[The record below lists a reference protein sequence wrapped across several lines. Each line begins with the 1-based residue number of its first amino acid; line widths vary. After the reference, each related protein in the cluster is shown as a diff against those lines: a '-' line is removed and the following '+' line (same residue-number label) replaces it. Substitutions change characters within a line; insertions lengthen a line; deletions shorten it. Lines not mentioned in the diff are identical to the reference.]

1 MGTTTPQESD
11 ETLVDSQ
18 SADPLTATAFLNVA
32 GHELRA
38 PVTALKGQLQ
48 LMQRRLRKEGGRERD
63 DEALTKMLYQIERM
77 QQLVAVYLDAAYSA
91 RGMLSLMRQ
100 RADLL
105 PVIERIV
112 TLYSVGSA
120 KHPLRLEA
128 EHTSLIGEF
137 DSGRVDMVVRE
148 LLSNAFR
155 YAGEGEIV
163 VRIRRDGA
171 MALIEVED
179 AGPPIARDL
188 AERVFEPYVTSRT
201 AQNTGLGLGL
211 YIAREVVRLHGGEIG
226 LRKGDRGNTFWFTLP
241 LENAA
246 Q

>member
-1 MGTTTPQESD
+1 MSD
-11 ETLVDSQ
+11 AQ
-18 SADPLTATAFLNVA
+18 STDPLTATAFLNVA

-48 LMQRRLRKEGGRERD
+48 LMQRRIRKEGGRERD
-63 DEALTKMLYQIERM
+63 DEALTKMLFQIERM
-77 QQLVAVYLDAAYSA
+77 QQLVAVYLDAAYNA

-120 KHPLRLEA
+120 KHPLRLDAHE
-128 EHTSLIGEF
+128 TSLVGEF
-137 DSGRVDMVVRE
+137 DSGRVDMAMRE
-148 LLSNAFR
+148 LLGNAFR

-163 VRIRRDGA
+163 VRVRREDA
-171 MALIEVED
+171 MGLVEVED
-179 AGPPIARDL
+179 AGPPIAHDL
-188 AERVFEPYVTSRT
+188 AAHIFEPYVTSRT

-211 YIAREVVRLHGGEIG
+211 YIAREVARLHGGEMG
-226 LRKGDRGNTFWFTLP
+226 LRSGDRGNIFWFTLP
-241 LENAA
+241 LENAT